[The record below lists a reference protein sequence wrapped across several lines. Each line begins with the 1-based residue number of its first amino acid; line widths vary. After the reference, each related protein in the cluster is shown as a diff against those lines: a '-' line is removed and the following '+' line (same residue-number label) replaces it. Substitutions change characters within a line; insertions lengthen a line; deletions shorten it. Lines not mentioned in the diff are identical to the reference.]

1 MAKAPRSA
9 GSDVS
14 IGAPVE
20 DLIRLLRGRH
30 KPAIL
35 IRLGKGTHRFA
46 ELWRAIPGLS
56 ERVLARQLDELERDG
71 LVARRV
77 YPEVPPSVE
86 YRLTPRGSTLCP
98 ILKQM
103 WKWGAAHS
111 AAARG
116 ASPDT

>member
-1 MAKAPRSA
+1 MPKSPRDPA
-9 GSDVS
+9 LGVS

-56 ERVLARQLDELERDG
+56 ERMLARQLDELERDG
-71 LVARRV
+71 LVSRHV
-77 YPEVPPSVE
+77 YPEVPPRVE
-86 YRLTPRGSTLCP
+86 YRLTAHGATLCP

-103 WKWGAAHS
+103 WKWSVAHMRAS
-111 AAARG
+111 A
-116 ASPDT
+116 D